1 MNRFSLPLIL
11 LSIAGLSGV
20 SQAQDDMPVHEDSY
34 LGQTP
39 PGQIPEVFAPGIVTT
54 DRFEYGATFTPDL
67 KEFYFTRA
75 TGEGR
80 NREFVAFKNEGGQW
94 VETIIS
100 RALGQ
105 PLISPDGK
113 VMHLGRRYQER
124 TEDGWS
130 EVQELDQSFRE
141 ENRFIMR
148 MSSAENGT
156 YYFDTFDETNPE
168 FPLRYSRLVNGQRE
182 APKAL
187 SEVINTGTQLN
198 HPFIAPDESY
208 LIWDAKRE
216 DGFGDSDIYISF
228 RDKDGNWGAAINLG
242 DKINTDGWDAAA
254 SVTPDGKFIFFHR
267 TTPSDDPE
275 VLPNTD
281 IYWVSAEIIEELRR

>member
-242 DKINTDGWDAAA
+242 DKMLPRMGSLFSSTAQRPLMIR
-254 SVTPDGKFIFFHR
+254 KFYR
-267 TTPSDDPE
+267 TR
-275 VLPNTD
+275 
-281 IYWVSAEIIEELRR
+281 IYTGCRQR